1 MAHINYHHLRYFW
14 VIANENS
21 LTQAAERLH
30 VSQSALSIQVRKLE
44 DSLGQRLFDREN
56 RRLVLTEAGRIALD
70 YAQTIF
76 QAGDEL
82 LNTLKNRPSGNRQAV
97 RIGAVAT
104 LSRNFQLQLLQ
115 PLIGRPGLD
124 LIVRSGSLAELLT
137 QLQAHTI
144 DLVLSNFPVRRDAET
159 GWHSHLLDVQ
169 PVSLVGQRKAGQ
181 ERFRFP
187 EDLQTTPLLLPTLE
201 SDIRAAFDLLLDQ
214 AGIRPI
220 IAAEVDDMAMLR
232 LLARES
238 EGVTL
243 VPRVVVQDELQAGVL
258 VERHRITQ
266 IEESFYA
273 ITPSRRFP
281 NPLVRE
287 LVLHMK
293 AAPETLSPKTEP

>member
-14 VIANENS
+14 VIANESS
-21 LTQAAERLH
+21 LTRAAERLH

-76 QAGDEL
+76 RAGDEL
-82 LNTLKNRPSGNRQAV
+82 LNTLKNRPSGNRQTI

-115 PLIGRPGLD
+115 PLIDRPDLD
-124 LIVRSGSLAELLT
+124 LIVRSGSLAELLA
-137 QLQAHTI
+137 QLQAHSL
-144 DLVLSNFPVRRDAET
+144 DLVLSNSPVRRDTET
-159 GWHSHLLDVQ
+159 GWHSHLLDAQ
-169 PVSLVGQRKAGQ
+169 SVSLVSRYVPG
-181 ERFRFP
+181 EDSFRFP
-187 EDLQTTPLLLPTLE
+187 DDLATTPLLLPTLE

-258 VERHRITQ
+258 IERHRIAQ
-266 IEESFYA
+266 IKESFYA
-273 ITPSRRFP
+273 ITPTRRFP

-287 LVLHMK
+287 LVLQMK
-293 AAPETLSPKTEP
+293 AAPGTISGAAKP